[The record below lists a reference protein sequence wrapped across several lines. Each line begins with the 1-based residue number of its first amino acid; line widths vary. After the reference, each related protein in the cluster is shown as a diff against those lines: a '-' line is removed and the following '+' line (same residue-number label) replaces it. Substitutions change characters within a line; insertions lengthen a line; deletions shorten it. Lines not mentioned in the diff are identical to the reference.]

1 MGAILGI
8 LDTSLK
14 SLQSQQVALEVTSH
28 NIANVNTPGYSKQS
42 AVIETTDPVSLGTA
56 GQLGTGV
63 MVSHIERT
71 HDNFTTNQIN
81 LQMQYYGSASAKN
94 ATLTATEMVFNES
107 TGGGLGTAI
116 SDFFNA
122 WESLAGRPESSAE
135 RTGVLQSGNN
145 LVAEFSRVYEHVKGV
160 KEEADRSISS
170 AVDQINDFSSEITDL
185 NVQIQSIESGGENA
199 NDLRDKRDLLIQ
211 QLSEQ
216 VGIHALEMG
225 DGMVSI
231 VLPGGISLVQGASY
245 NSLSVTNSSSGSVV
259 NLLDTTGTTTDIT
272 SRIDGGRLGGYI
284 DARDNHVGSYLD
296 TLNDLAARIVIEVNK
311 IHYGGYG
318 LDGSTG
324 NLFFTQVA
332 LTSAADSDNTGG
344 ASISTG
350 TISDPTALTADDY
363 EIRFTSAS
371 AYDVVNTTTGAT
383 VTSGASYTS
392 GGNITDIPGI
402 TVVITDGGSAP
413 ASGDVFSVG
422 INKTGMAQGISLSSA
437 VTASSDKIAAATED
451 PISVSG
457 EGDNRNALAIGNLIY
472 SDTMNAGTD
481 TFVEAYSFLVA
492 DVGYATGQA
501 ETDENLYDLSIQELT
516 NLRDSISGV
525 SIDEESV
532 NLIKYQNA
540 YNAAARMFNVAMELM
555 NTLVNL
561 GR

>member
-14 SLQSQQVALEVTSH
+14 SLQSQQIALEVSSH

-42 AVIETTDPVSLGTA
+42 AVMETTNPASLGSV

-81 LQMQYYGSASAKN
+81 LQEQYYGSATAKK
-94 ATLTATEMVFNES
+94 ATLTAAEMVFNES
-107 TGGGLGTAI
+107 NGGGLGSAI

-135 RTGVLQSGNN
+135 RTGVVQSANN
-145 LVAEFSRVYEHVKGV
+145 LVSEFSRVYEHVSGV
-160 KEEADRSISS
+160 KDESDRSISS
-170 AVDQINDFSSEITDL
+170 VVDQINDLSSEITDL
-185 NVQIQSIESGGENA
+185 NVQIQSIEAGGQHA

-211 QLSEQ
+211 QISEL
-216 VGIHALEMG
+216 VGVHSLEAD
-225 DGMVSI
+225 DGLVSI
-231 VLPGGISLVQGASY
+231 VLPGGISLVQGISY
-245 NSLSVTNSSSGSVV
+245 NSLSVTNGSSGSVV
-259 NLLDTTGTTTDIT
+259 NLVDSTGTVTDIT
-272 SRIDGGRLGGYI
+272 SRISGGKLGGNI
-284 DARDNHVGSYLD
+284 QARDDDIKSYLD

-311 IHYGGYG
+311 VHYGGYG

-324 NLFFTQVA
+324 NLFFTQVP
-332 LTSAADSDNTGG
+332 LTSSADSSNTGG

-363 EIRFTSAS
+363 EIRFTSSS
-371 AYDVVNTTTGAT
+371 AYDVVNTTTGTTVAT
-383 VTSGASYTS
+383 GSGYTS

-402 TVVITDGGSAP
+402 TVVITDGGGAP
-413 ASGDVFSVG
+413 AAGDIFSVG
-422 INKTGMAQGISLSSA
+422 INKTGMAKGISVSSA
-437 VTASSDKIAAATED
+437 VASSTDKIAAATED

-457 EGDNRNALAIGNLIY
+457 TGDNRNALAIGDLTD
-472 SDTMNAGTD
+472 SDTMNAGTA
-481 TFVEAYSFLVA
+481 TFGEAYSFLVS
-492 DVGYATGQA
+492 DVGYASSQA
-501 ETDENLYDLSIQELT
+501 EKDENLYDLSIQELT
-516 NLRDSISGV
+516 NLRDSVSGV

-540 YNAAARMFNVAMELM
+540 YSAAARMFNVAKDLM
-555 NTLVNL
+555 DILVNL